1 MTDNELKAWLMAYK
15 DGDKIPDNMGYRVI
29 RLLQILLAPPK
40 KGRPP
45 ISQKDINSMR
55 KGIKAAL

>member
-29 RLLQILLAPPK
+29 RLLQILISKPK
-40 KGRPP
+40 TLSLKN
-45 ISQKDINSMR
+45 KT
-55 KGIKAAL
+55 AA